1 MAEETVF
8 ASTPVLTVAHG
19 PVASEPHAGLVDEPA
34 VLLKLADHGV
44 EARQHAIPPVARL
57 DVGWSVADR
66 IGGGSP
72 QAGVPMAA
80 VLLPQQ
86 LVAELL
92 HIAVGSAADA
102 LQTSG
107 SGSAHG
113 GCRAKGGRRPGAR
126 SARPRFGLRR
136 THEHRTQPR
145 AASADR

>member
-1 MAEETVF
+1 MAKETVF

-44 EARQHAIPPVARL
+44 EARQHAIPPVAGS
-57 DVGWSVADR
+57 DVGRSVADR

-92 HIAVGSAADA
+92 HIAVGSAADSPPD
-102 LQTSG
+102 LGEWQ
-107 SGSAHG
+107 
-113 GCRAKGGRRPGAR
+113 
-126 SARPRFGLRR
+126 
-136 THEHRTQPR
+136 
-145 AASADR
+145 